1 MGRRA
6 LPSELQEHDW
16 AQLGPDIEQSSD
28 FINWHQGSTLLQQR
42 QTQLVNARLMLTR
55 YEAMLK
61 DKPNNA
67 TYQCEVYRYKARVES
82 LELSIQT
89 LS

>member
-1 MGRRA
+1 MQRI
-6 LPSELQEHDW
+6 LPSELQDYDW
-16 AQLGPDIEQSSD
+16 AQLKPDIDECSD
-28 FINWHQGSTLLQQR
+28 FINWHQGSTPLQQR

-61 DKPNNA
+61 DKPKNA
-67 TYQCEVYRYKARVES
+67 TYQCEVYRYKARVEC
-82 LELSIQT
+82 LELSVQT